1 MKHGIHK
8 ICLQKWNLAYTKS
21 CLQKWNLAYTKS
33 FCCVWD
39 PLTIALNSTPSKSKS
54 SGAHHSIMF
63 PTNQNR
69 MIYNHDNKI
78 MMNPSSYMNEDQL
91 TYWENN
97 NNMYCRSLL
106 WIEFYFRDPV
116 FNRCQNPLY
125 KLSLIKM
132 SVRKQHLQYIN
143 LKNLWFKFAWQKNL
157 MWFNVEYLLLKQV
170 RVSL

>member
-1 MKHGIHK
+1 MGHFYTKIYQHMFSTNKSFLEIYMHIFLNLTLLKRKTSLPISVCFKDMKHGLHK

-78 MMNPSSYMNEDQL
+78 MMNPSSYMNEDKL

-97 NNMYCRSLL
+97 YNMYCRSLL
-106 WIEFYFRDPV
+106 WI
-116 FNRCQNPLY
+116 
-125 KLSLIKM
+125 
-132 SVRKQHLQYIN
+132 
-143 LKNLWFKFAWQKNL
+143 
-157 MWFNVEYLLLKQV
+157 
-170 RVSL
+170 